1 MRTGADTSPAGR
13 RVLLVVVWLGGL
25 ALAGWLAWCATFQ
38 FTGIATEAEIV
49 STRTEQHRTRKGRR
63 HADTYGIVR
72 YADQTGLPRSTEL
85 RLHGDATVGRKIPV
99 RYLPARPEECRHD
112 DFWGIW
118 GLAVMVSG
126 AFALIVGLT
135 WYVERKNRP
144 ADPRHNPFAQTP
156 S

>member
-1 MRTGADTSPAGR
+1 MRTDADTSPAGR

-156 S
+156 R

>member
-1 MRTGADTSPAGR
+1 MRTDADTYPAGR

-25 ALAGWLAWCATFQ
+25 ALTGWLAWCATMQ
-38 FTGIATEAEIV
+38 FAGIATEAEIV

-63 HADTYGIVR
+63 HTETYGIIR
-72 YADQTGLPRSTEL
+72 YADQFGQPHSKEM
-85 RLHGDATVGRKIPV
+85 RLYGNATVGRKIPV
-99 RYLPARPEECRHD
+99 RYLPSRPDDGRHD

-135 WYVERKNRP
+135 WFVERKNRP
-144 ADPRHNPFAQTP
+144 ADPRRNPFDQTTP
-156 S
+156 

>member
-1 MRTGADTSPAGR
+1 MRTDADTSPAGR

>member
-1 MRTGADTSPAGR
+1 MRTDAHTYPAGR

-49 STRTEQHRTRKGRR
+49 STRTEQHRSRKGRR
-63 HADTYGIVR
+63 RTDTYGIVR
-72 YADQTGLPRSTEL
+72 YTDQTGLPRSMEL
-85 RLHGDATVGRKIPV
+85 RLYGNATVGRKIPV
-99 RYLPARPEECRHD
+99 RYLPSRPEECRHN

-126 AFALIVGLT
+126 AFALIVVLT

-144 ADPRHNPFAQTP
+144 ADLPHNPFAQTP
-156 S
+156 R

>member
-1 MRTGADTSPAGR
+1 MRTDADTSPAGR

-144 ADPRHNPFAQTP
+144 ADTRHNPFAQTP

>member
-1 MRTGADTSPAGR
+1 MRTDADTYPTGR

-49 STRTEQHRTRKGRR
+49 STRTEQHRSRKGRR
-63 HADTYGIVR
+63 RTDTYGIVR
-72 YADQTGLPRSTEL
+72 YTDQTGLPRSMEL
-85 RLHGDATVGRKIPV
+85 RLYGNATVGRKIPV
-99 RYLPARPEECRHD
+99 RYLPSRPEECRHD

-135 WYVERKNRP
+135 WYVERKKRP
-144 ADPRHNPFAQTP
+144 ADLRHNPFAQTP
-156 S
+156 R

>member
-1 MRTGADTSPAGR
+1 MRTDAHTYPAGR

-49 STRTEQHRTRKGRR
+49 STRTEQHRSRKGRR
-63 HADTYGIVR
+63 RTDTYGIVR
-72 YADQTGLPRSTEL
+72 YTDQTGLPRSMEL
-85 RLHGDATVGRKIPV
+85 RLYGNATVGRKIPV
-99 RYLPARPEECRHD
+99 RYLPSRPEECRHD

-126 AFALIVGLT
+126 SFALIVVLT

-144 ADPRHNPFAQTP
+144 ADLPHNPFAQTP
-156 S
+156 R